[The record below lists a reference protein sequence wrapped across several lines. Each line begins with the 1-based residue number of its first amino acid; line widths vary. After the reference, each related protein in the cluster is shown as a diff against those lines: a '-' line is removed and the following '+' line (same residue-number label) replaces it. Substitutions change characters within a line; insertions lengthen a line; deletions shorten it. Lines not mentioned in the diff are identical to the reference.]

1 MSSHIY
7 SETRLTG
14 LLDNKIWIYLL
25 KQFSWHTNAYELTI
39 RLALPIRKTWAR
51 TVVWES
57 WNSKQVEIHNLL
69 SCKVS
74 SVIPSWKYITFSCL
88 QFFYTDMILVSSR
101 KILEIL
107 KPRKEYQKPSTN
119 KKGLETAPSKV
130 CQWQMKLH
138 PCANG
143 EWSTKIMKL
152 NNG

>member
-57 WNSKQVEIHNLL
+57 WNSKQVEIHNL

-119 KKGLETAPSKV
+119 KKVSLNM
-130 CQWQMKLH
+130 QLH
-138 PCANG
+138 QGRYANDRWNYIHVRM
-143 EWSTKIMKL
+143 ENDPQRYW
-152 NNG
+152 N